1 MKNFTLLAAISALL
15 VVVFSDRT
23 QAASFTEIGD
33 AGETLGTA
41 QVIQSG
47 SQPLESI
54 SGTLFRDADV
64 FNIFLTG
71 GQTFSAT
78 TISPGTLVELPVD
91 NLLGV
96 PTKVLEDPQLFL
108 FDSSG
113 RGVYANDDSFGSSQ
127 STLPSGGFSPS
138 DSGIYYLALSSFDYD
153 PVSTGGVIFPS
164 EPSTEVYGPTGPGG
178 GLSLSGFEGASNSS
192 GNYSIALS
200 GAQTVPEPSSTL
212 GMLAFGALGAVFWL
226 RKKRKK

>member
-1 MKNFTLLAAISALL
+1 MKNFELVAAISALL

-54 SGTLFRDADV
+54 SGTLFRDADI

-78 TISPGTLVELPVD
+78 TISPSTLVELPVD

-96 PTKVLEDPQLFL
+96 PTKVLEDPQLYL
-108 FDSSG
+108 FD
-113 RGVYANDDSFGSSQ
+113 SSQ

-138 DSGIYYLALSSFDYD
+138 DSGIYSLALSSFDYD
-153 PVSTGGVIFPS
+153 PVSTGGIIFPS

-178 GLSLSGFEGASNSS
+178 GLSLSGFEGVSNSS

-200 GAQTVPEPSSTL
+200 GAETVPEPSSTL